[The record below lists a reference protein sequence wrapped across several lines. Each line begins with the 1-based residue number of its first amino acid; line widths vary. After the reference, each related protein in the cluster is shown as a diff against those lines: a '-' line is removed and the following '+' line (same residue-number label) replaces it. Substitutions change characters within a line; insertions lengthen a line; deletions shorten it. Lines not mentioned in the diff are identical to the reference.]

1 MLILSDT
8 IKWLVASAAACYPAA
23 LQCLLKHIEGDHE
36 TMVAAGSRLP
46 PFPVLHLNDLTQMF
60 TR

>member
-23 LQCLLKHIEGDHE
+23 LRHPLKHLEGHHE
-36 TMVAAGSRLP
+36 TMDAAGSRLA
-46 PFPVLHLNDLTQMF
+46 PFPVLDLNDLTQMF
-60 TR
+60 TG